1 MSGDRSAEFRAS
13 AADCLK
19 LASRAGDPSIRAA
32 LLAMAQR
39 WLDLADEPLGARRFQ
54 SLLEDFNSQQML
66 RQRSTGDRGAM
77 APPASS
83 HHRRHD
89 GSL

>member
-54 SLLEDFNSQQML
+54 SLLEDFNSQL
-66 RQRSTGDRGAM
+66 RQRSTGDSGAM

-83 HHRRHD
+83 HHRGHD